1 MSINKP
7 KQKKFQ
13 MGKTITMIEGIG
25 EVYKGKLAEAGVS
38 TVEGLL
44 EKGAT
49 KSGRKSI
56 SESSGIDEGKILDW
70 VNMADLF
77 RINGIGSQFAELLKA
92 AGVDTVKE
100 LRNRN
105 AENLHAA
112 LVKTQE
118 EKGLT
123 KVVPALSKIED
134 FIAQAKDL
142 EPVVTY

>member
-1 MSINKP
+1 
-7 KQKKFQ
+7 

-25 EVYKGKLAEAGVS
+25 EVYKGKLAVAGVS

-44 EKGAT
+44 EKGAS
-49 KSGRKSI
+49 KSGRKSLA
-56 SESSGIDEGKILDW
+56 EASGIDEGKILDW

-77 RINGIGSQFAELLKA
+77 RINGVASQFAELLKA

-112 LVKTQE
+112 LTKTQE

-123 KVVPALSKIED
+123 KVVPSLSKIED
-134 FIAQAKDL
+134 FISQAKSLDPL
-142 EPVVTY
+142 VTH

>member
-1 MSINKP
+1 
-7 KQKKFQ
+7 

-25 EVYKGKLAEAGVS
+25 EVYKGKLADAGVT

-49 KSGRKSI
+49 KSGRKAI
-56 SESSGIDEGKILDW
+56 AEASGIDEGKILDW

-77 RINGIGSQFAELLKA
+77 RINGIASQFAELLKA
-92 AGVDTVKE
+92 TGVDTVKE

-105 AENLHAA
+105 PENLHAA
-112 LVKTQE
+112 LVKTQD

-123 KVVPALSKIED
+123 RVVPALSKVED
-134 FIAQAKDL
+134 FVAQAKALD
-142 EPVVTY
+142 PVVTY

>member
-1 MSINKP
+1 
-7 KQKKFQ
+7 

-25 EVYKGKLAEAGVS
+25 EVYQGKLAAAGVT

-44 EKGAT
+44 EKGAS

-56 SESSGIDEGKILDW
+56 ADSSGIDEGKILDW

-100 LRNRN
+100 LRTRN

-112 LVKTQE
+112 LTKTQE

-123 KVVPALSKIED
+123 KVVPALSKVED
-134 FIAQAKDL
+134 FIAQAKSLD
-142 EPVVTY
+142 PVVTH